1 MASCQFKNQYRNSF
15 GWFGF
20 GVDDEGSINTTEN
33 VGTSISE
40 NQDICE
46 EDLLVDSNKVND
58 TEDKNEINN
67 TVKELVDTVKTD
79 VDKIRDVLLKNPKG
93 LKSGKIASLIGLSK
107 KEVNRILYSNKN
119 MFTVDILFTWKL
131 KQRD

>member
-1 MASCQFKNQYRNSF
+1 MGMGVNAQAIEMVGIKSFYEYGVVSTHTLAIEIPKYLLKFQTFFK
-15 GWFGF
+15 
-20 GVDDEGSINTTEN
+20 
-33 VGTSISE
+33 
-40 NQDICE
+40 ICE
-46 EDLLVDSNKVND
+46 LV
-58 TEDKNEINN
+58 
-67 TVKELVDTVKTD
+67 
-79 VDKIRDVLLKNPKG
+79 LKNPKG